1 MATIYVENRPYEAK
15 AGENLLHTALSLGF
29 DLPYFCWHPAMH
41 SVGACR
47 QCAVKQFK
55 DEHDA
60 RGALVMACMTPVR
73 DGMRISI
80 DDPEARR
87 FRSGVIEWLMTN
99 HPHDCPVCDE
109 GGECHLQDMTVMTG
123 HAYRRFRFKK
133 RTHRSQDLGPFIA
146 HEMNRCIACYR
157 CVRFYNDYARGD
169 DFSVFASRNYVFFG
183 RAADGAL
190 ESVFAGNLVEVC
202 PTGVFTD
209 KTFASH
215 YTRPWDLRTAPSVC
229 VHCSLGCNTI
239 PGERYGMLRR
249 MRNRYN
255 NEVNGYFLCDRGRYG
270 YEFVNDA
277 RRVREPRLRRSSE
290 APSTAVSG
298 KDALRQVSDLL
309 ASARRVIG
317 IGSPRASLEAN
328 FALRTLVGPDRF
340 YAGVSGQEQR
350 LVRLAVDIMNESP
363 ARIPSLGEVSACD
376 AVLVL
381 GEDIGNTA
389 PMLHLQTLQCLR
401 RKQVEIANQAGIAY
415 WDDKAVRAAAPRESN
430 PLFIVATGATGL
442 DPYATSVMRLPP
454 ADIGRIG
461 FAIGHLVD
469 GSAPAVEGLAGQAAA
484 FAGAAASALEQA
496 ERPLIISGVNC
507 RSAPVLKAA
516 ANVAWALRGKGKNAS
531 LCLVMPECNSFGL
544 ALLSDRGLDAAFED
558 AQAGDDIAIVLEN
571 DIYRRLQIDKAD
583 DFLAAFHRVVVI
595 DHLFHRTALG
605 ADMLLPAAT
614 FAEEDGTFVNNE
626 GRAQRYFQ
634 VFPPGGLIRPGW
646 RWLTEVMAQQG
657 RPEGKTWRSLDALIA
672 SMAKAVPL
680 LGGVADA
687 APGADFRIAGM
698 KIAREHRR
706 CSGRTAV
713 SADATVHE
721 PPPPCDEDAP
731 FTFSMEGY
739 GGRPPSALT
748 PRFWRRDG
756 IQSSPSTSSR
766 PKWEDPWP
774 AATPE

>member
-1 MATIYVENRPYEAK
+1 MFGWHDSVYFGRHPKAACWRANFQATW
-15 AGENLLHTALSLGF
+15 S
-29 DLPYFCWHPAMH
+29 
-41 SVGACR
+41 
-47 QCAVKQFK
+47 
-55 DEHDA
+55 
-60 RGALVMACMTPVR
+60 
-73 DGMRISI
+73 
-80 DDPEARR
+80 
-87 FRSGVIEWLMTN
+87 
-99 HPHDCPVCDE
+99 
-109 GGECHLQDMTVMTG
+109 
-123 HAYRRFRFKK
+123 
-133 RTHRSQDLGPFIA
+133 
-146 HEMNRCIACYR
+146 R
-157 CVRFYNDYARGD
+157 CVQPAYLQIRH
-169 DFSVFASRNYVFFG
+169 SAS
-183 RAADGAL
+183 
-190 ESVFAGNLVEVC
+190 
-202 PTGVFTD
+202 PFTR
-209 KTFASH
+209 K
-215 YTRPWDLRTAPSVC
+215 WDLASAPSVC
-229 VHCSLGCNTI
+229 VHCSLGCNTFA
-239 PGERYGMLRR
+239 GERSGVLRR
-249 MRNRYN
+249 ILNRYN
-255 NEVNGYFLCDRGRYG
+255 EDVNGYFLCDRGRFG

-298 KDALRQVSDLL
+298 KDAIRQVSDLL

-415 WDDKAVRAAAPRESN
+415 WDDKAVRAAAPRESS

-748 PRFWRRDG
+748 PRFWAPG
-756 IQSSPSTSSR
+756 WNSIQSVNKFQAEVGGPLAGGDPGVRLIEPDQKQAASYFDDIPAPFVREGDLFLVVPFYRVFGSEELSMLGPGVRERSAGPCLAMSSSDMASSGLKDGDAAALSIGGRSYVLPAMTAPELAPGIAAIPSGV
-766 PKWEDPWP
+766 PDVPVLDLP
-774 AATPE
+774 AFGQVRKAVR